1 MKTLKLT
8 CIILILSLAG
18 YTQTNKTLVADET
31 ELVMLKSSFKIECS
45 NDQLFNMIVAEFKGE
60 GFKYTATI
68 KKDRRS
74 FYTLYSIPF
83 KMEQLERVKQFF
95 IKIK

>member
-8 CIILILSLAG
+8 CFIILLSLAG
-18 YTQTNKTLVADET
+18 IAQNKTLVADET

-45 NDQLFNMIVAEFKGE
+45 NDKLFKLMYDEFKGL
-60 GFKYTATI
+60 GFRFTATI
-68 KKDRRS
+68 KQDRTGL
-74 FYTLYSIPF
+74 YTMYSVPF